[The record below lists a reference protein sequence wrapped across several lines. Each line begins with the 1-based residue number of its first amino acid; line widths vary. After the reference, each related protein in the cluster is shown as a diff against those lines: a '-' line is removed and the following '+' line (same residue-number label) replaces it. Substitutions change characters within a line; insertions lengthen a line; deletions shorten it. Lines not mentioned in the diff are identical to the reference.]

1 MIYEKDLDESI
12 ARYQG
17 EVNPSIETCRKLAAC
32 LIVKRELF
40 GEPER
45 FPVVADNATGYSYA
59 TGPVDTAETIHFDSG
74 TDFSQAINGRNQ
86 AEVWPI
92 IDELISSVQ
101 VLMPRLYDGVM
112 QRLQ

>member
-59 TGPVDTAETIHFDSG
+59 AGPVDTAETIHYDSG
-74 TDFSQAINGRNQ
+74 TDFSQVIDGRDP
-86 AEVWPI
+86 ADIWPI
-92 IDELISSVQ
+92 IDELMSTVQ

-112 QRLQ
+112 RKLQ

>member
-1 MIYEKDLDESI
+1 MIYERDLDESI

-45 FPVVADNATGYSYA
+45 LPEHGYSYA
-59 TGPVDTAETIHFDSG
+59 AAPVPVDAHITYTSDTE
-74 TDFSQAINGRNQ
+74 FSRVIDGRKP
-86 AEVWPI
+86 EDVWPI
-92 IDELISSVQ
+92 IDELMSTVQ

-112 QRLQ
+112 RKLQ

>member
-40 GEPER
+40 GKAEQSVGVSKTEIP
-45 FPVVADNATGYSYA
+45 TYSYA
-59 TGPVDTAETIHFDSG
+59 APPDAAETIHYDSG
-74 TDFSQAINGRNQ
+74 TDFSQMIDGRNP
-86 AEVWPI
+86 ADIWPI
-92 IDELISSVQ
+92 MDELMSTVQ
-101 VLMPRLYDGVM
+101 ALMPRLYDGVM

>member
-40 GEPER
+40 GEPEQLER
-45 FPVVADNATGYSYA
+45 AENAHSYSFA
-59 TGPVDTAETIHFDSG
+59 AEPVDTAETIHYDSG
-74 TDFSQAINGRNQ
+74 TDFSQAIDGRRPD
-86 AEVWPI
+86 EIWPV
-92 IDELISSVQ
+92 IDEAMSAVQ
-101 VLMPRLYDGVM
+101 VLMPRLYAKVM
-112 QRLQ
+112 RDLQ

>member
-40 GEPER
+40 GETEQ
-45 FPVVADNATGYSYA
+45 FPVADVTGYSHA
-59 TGPVDTAETIHFDSG
+59 AGPIDTIHYDSG

-92 IDELISSVQ
+92 IDELISSIQ

-112 QRLQ
+112 QRLR